1 VSRGA
6 ATIGAA
12 RFIQRKPRSDHH
24 DRSRNPRTE
33 PVRRTRLRPTP
44 GGAAPAK
51 SPVLSIISL
60 ITGILGVVTGFFGW
74 GLLFSIAAVVLG
86 HLGKKKEPAARG
98 FWLTGLITGYVG
110 IAVNVVILG
119 LAILATFALI
129 ANPDLLNQ

>member
-1 VSRGA
+1 MTDPVTPEPNPYA
-6 ATIGAA
+6 APAYD
-12 RFIQRKPRSDHH
+12 S
-24 DRSRNPRTE
+24 
-33 PVRRTRLRPTP
+33 TP

-110 IAVNVVILG
+110 IAVNVVFLGIAILG
-119 LAILATFALI
+119 VFALI